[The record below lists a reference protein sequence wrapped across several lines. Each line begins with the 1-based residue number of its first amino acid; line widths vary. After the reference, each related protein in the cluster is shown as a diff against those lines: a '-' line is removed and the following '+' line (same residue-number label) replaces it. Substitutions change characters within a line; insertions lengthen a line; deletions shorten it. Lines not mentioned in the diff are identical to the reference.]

1 MRSEVRDVLRPWLGE
16 DLAVVE
22 GLSDDQLAELNG
34 VLEAARGNQAR
45 ALAAASDEALRQM
58 PAAVRRAVGTI
69 VGRR

>member
-1 MRSEVRDVLRPWLGE
+1 MRSEVREVLGPWLGE
-16 DLAVVE
+16 DLAVVDT
-22 GLSDDQLAELNG
+22 LSDEELADLHT